1 MSHQGGNKMEELLI
15 EKEVLNIE
23 YEFKKNN
30 YSIKEKEY
38 YLYARKKLAI
48 ASENEVMLKACEI
61 VEEKLKEQSL
71 GL

>member
-1 MSHQGGNKMEELLI
+1 LVG
-15 EKEVLNIE
+15 
-23 YEFKKNN
+23 
-30 YSIKEKEY
+30 EKEY